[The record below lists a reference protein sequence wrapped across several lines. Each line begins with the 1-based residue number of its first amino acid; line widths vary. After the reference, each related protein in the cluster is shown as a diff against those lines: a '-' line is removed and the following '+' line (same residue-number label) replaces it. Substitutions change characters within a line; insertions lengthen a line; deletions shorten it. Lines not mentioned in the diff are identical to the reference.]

1 MLYLKIFTVLKNLCI
16 NHQFTQMRYGKENR
30 EFVERSADPSPEV
43 HHIPRRPEG
52 NFSLYDGEADQSQ
65 LSHRDDVS
73 EADSERRM
81 MKRKVLR

>member
-1 MLYLKIFTVLKNLCI
+1 MT
-16 NHQFTQMRYGKENR
+16 MRSFSFEFFVFCKQYSHWRSGKENQ
-30 EFVERSADPSPEV
+30 EYPYRSDSPVEV
-43 HHIPRRPEG
+43 HHIPRRPDA
-52 NFSLYDGEADQSQ
+52 NYQLYDADQSQ